1 MTHFHRTVDT
11 ALVRNT
17 TLCAVEMAAIG
28 VVLLAV
34 AIEAQQASLT
44 PGTQTNGP
52 PLPALVQLRAQ
63 MKQIREAQAQELA
76 REIGPPPTDCQVD
89 VSHIEGDE
97 LAEGLAEF
105 VADVFRRAYWN
116 VELSPS
122 EQLTCAAPHIL
133 IQSSPSVATVA
144 TKLQATLGQ
153 RVQTAIVPVWV
164 GDPHG
169 CSLHVTVDPQ

>member
-1 MTHFHRTVDT
+1 MAHFHRSADT
-11 ALVRNT
+11 APVRNT
-17 TLCAVEMAAIG
+17 TLCALEMAAVG

-34 AIEAQQASLT
+34 AIEAQPASLT
-44 PGTQTNGP
+44 PGTQTSGA

-76 REIGPPPTDCQVD
+76 GEIGPPPSDCQVN

-105 VADVFRRAYWN
+105 VADVFRLAYWN
-116 VELSPS
+116 VELSPN
-122 EQLTCAAPHIL
+122 ERLICTAPHIL
-133 IQSSPSVATVA
+133 IQFSPSVATVA
-144 TKLQATLGQ
+144 TKLQATLSQ
-153 RVQTAIVPVWV
+153 RIATVIVPVWL
-164 GDPHG
+164 GDPRG